1 MAKTKA
7 KPKQDNAPA
16 PESVTVISV
25 SDALT
30 AYNNGDIA
38 TLQKY
43 CDIAGKNALKGIV
56 AMRDELLQKG

>member
-1 MAKTKA
+1 MAKTKS
-7 KPKQDNAPA
+7 KPKDKPAVQADN
-16 PESVTVISV
+16 VTVISV

-43 CDIAGKNALKGIV
+43 CDIAGNRALQGIV
-56 AMRDELLQKG
+56 AMRDELAAKQ